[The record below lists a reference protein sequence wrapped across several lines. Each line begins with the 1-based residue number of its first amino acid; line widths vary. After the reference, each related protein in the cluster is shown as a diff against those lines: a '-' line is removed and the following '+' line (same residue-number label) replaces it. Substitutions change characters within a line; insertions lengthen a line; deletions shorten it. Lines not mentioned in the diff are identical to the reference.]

1 MQSWFRKNSH
11 AIGIVGV
18 LALIAGFSLSKPPGA
33 CSVPPTPGNDA
44 SPTPDKKR
52 VSERSKTSS
61 KQNEKGEQ
69 TMSTVVQAKRK
80 VEHADESNFDQLVL
94 KSDVPVLVDF
104 YADWCGPC
112 RMIAPVLEELA
123 KETPDARIVKVDV
136 DQASQLAVR
145 YGVSSIPNLIVFKDG
160 EIAAQH
166 VGLANKAQLKALLS
180 QD

>member
-1 MQSWFRKNSH
+1 
-11 AIGIVGV
+11 
-18 LALIAGFSLSKPPGA
+18 
-33 CSVPPTPGNDA
+33 
-44 SPTPDKKR
+44 
-52 VSERSKTSS
+52 
-61 KQNEKGEQ
+61 
-69 TMSTVVQAKRK
+69 MSTVVQAKRK

>member
-1 MQSWFRKNSH
+1 MQTWLRKNSH
-11 AIGIVGV
+11 VIGIVGV
-18 LALIAGFSLSKPPGA
+18 LAMVAGFSLGKPPSDCPIPPAPNGGA
-33 CSVPPTPGNDA
+33 SATSN
-44 SPTPDKKR
+44 KKT
-52 VSERSKTSS
+52 VTERNEKSL
-61 KQNEKGEQ
+61 KQDEKGEQ
-69 TMSTVVQAKRK
+69 TMTTVAQAQRK
-80 VEHADESNFDQLVL
+80 VEYANGSNFDQLVL

-160 EIAAQH
+160 DIAAQH

>member
-1 MQSWFRKNSH
+1 M
-11 AIGIVGV
+11 
-18 LALIAGFSLSKPPGA
+18 
-33 CSVPPTPGNDA
+33 T
-44 SPTPDKKR
+44 
-52 VSERSKTSS
+52 
-61 KQNEKGEQ
+61 
-69 TMSTVVQAKRK
+69 TVVQAQPK
-80 VEHADESNFDQLVL
+80 VEHADESDFDQLVL
-94 KSDVPVLVDF
+94 KSDLPVLVDF

-123 KETPDARIVKVDV
+123 KEMPDARIVKVNV